1 MEIGKTEL
9 KMILKESLKEQ
20 RFESYKFLEI
30 QRKEFESFLKKQKKE
45 FQAYVGVLYEK
56 FEGEVRLLAE
66 SVSDLQRQLVIIR
79 DMVARNTEDIE
90 MMKMDI
96 LIIKEDTESIKHT
109 LKKRVDVDE
118 FAALEK
124 RVLILERNR

>member
-1 MEIGKTEL
+1 MEISENKLRT
-9 KMILKESLKEQ
+9 ILKESLKEQ

-45 FQAYVGVLYEK
+45 FQTYVGVLYEK
-56 FEGEVRLLAE
+56 FEGEIKLLAE
-66 SVSDLQRQLVIIR
+66 SVSDLQRQLIVIR

-96 LIIKEDTESIKHT
+96 LVIKEDIESIKYT
-109 LKKRVDVDE
+109 SKKKVDLDE

-124 RVLILERNR
+124 RVLVLERNR